1 MKFSK
6 QRELILNYVLN
17 SCEHPTADT
26 IYMELKK
33 DNPDLSLGTVYRN
46 LTKLSEV
53 GAIKKIS
60 LSGQV
65 DKFDKNLQQHAHL
78 VCDNCGCII
87 DIYINKIDEI
97 LEDVSKEGKI
107 NIKNYN
113 ISFNGI
119 CEKCNEK
126 K

>member
-46 LTKLSEV
+46 LTKLSEM

-78 VCDNCGCII
+78 VCDNCGCIT

-97 LEDVSKEGKI
+97 LEDVSKEGNI

-119 CEKCNEK
+119 CEKCNK